1 MSEANIRSIQN
12 ITGKT
17 YTNNVPGNAPVSHDN
32 PGTLLTNS
40 DADKIYKI
48 NTIIVSSIGGG
59 GSEVSV
65 QVYNGSNSAY
75 LIKEVYIPL
84 GTAQVISTKETY
96 FYLRENY
103 EIRAARTLGGSMSMN
118 ASIIISYE
126 IIS

>member
-59 GSEVSV
+59 GSEVSIDV
-65 QVYNGSNSAY
+65 IDADADTRSY
-75 LIKEVYIPL
+75 LAKKIDVPPRS
-84 GTAQVISTKETY
+84 AQVISTKKTY
-96 FYLRENY
+96 FYLEENFR
-103 EIRAARTLGGSMSMN
+103 IRAARTGGTIN
-118 ASIIISYE
+118 TASITISYE